1 MGVVSLELSD
11 LYKPLT
17 SAEIKQTNRNARRV
31 GRILVEV
38 PDDLRE
44 VKALPFDEIRSIL
57 EGSNP
62 EVRIGSVTLDGSRLK
77 INYFGGVGGLN
88 ISGLEGYIQPCE
100 YGLR

>member
-1 MGVVSLELSD
+1 MGAASLELSD

-17 SAEIKQTNRNARRV
+17 SAEIEQANRNARRA
-31 GRILVEV
+31 GRILVLV

-44 VKALPFDEIRSIL
+44 VKTLPFDKIRSIL

-62 EVRIGSVTLDGSRLK
+62 EVRIGSMTLNGIHLK

-88 ISGLEGYIQPCE
+88 ISGLEGYLQPRE